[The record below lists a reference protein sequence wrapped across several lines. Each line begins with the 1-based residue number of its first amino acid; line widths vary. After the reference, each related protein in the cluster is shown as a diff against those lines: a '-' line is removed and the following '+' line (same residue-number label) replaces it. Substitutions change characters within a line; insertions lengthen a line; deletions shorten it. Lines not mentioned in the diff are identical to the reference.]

1 MDLATLIP
9 LGLKTSVAVMVFGL
23 GLSSTIDDALYLF
36 RRPAELVRSLLAMA
50 IVMPLVATLL
60 AAAFD
65 FHPAVKI
72 ALIALAISP
81 VPPLLPKKQ
90 RKAGGRASY
99 AVGLLV
105 AAALISIVSV
115 PVAVELLGRGFGT
128 ATHHISFLAVARLAM
143 MAVLGPL
150 LTGLLFRSIAPA
162 IAQRIVRPMS
172 LIATLLLFSC
182 AFAVLISAWQPI
194 VSLIGNGTIVAIA
207 AFIVIGL
214 ITGHLLGGP
223 DDEDRSVLALAT
235 AARHPGVAMAIAS
248 ANFPE
253 QRLASA
259 AILLYLGLSAMLSI
273 PYVMWR
279 RRHAEIDG
287 EHAASS
293 GGIERSL

>member
-9 LGLKTSVAVMVFGL
+9 LGLKISVAAMVFGL
-23 GLSSTIDDALYLF
+23 GLSSTFDDTFYLF
-36 RRPAELVRSLLAMA
+36 RRPSEFVRSLLAMA
-50 IVMPLVATLL
+50 IIMPLVATVL

-65 FHPAVKI
+65 LHPAVKI
-72 ALIALAISP
+72 ALIALAVSP

-115 PVAVELLGRGFGT
+115 PVAVELLGRTFGT

-143 MAVLGPL
+143 MTVLAPL
-150 LTGLLFRSIAPA
+150 LAGILFRSVAPA
-162 IAQRIVRPMS
+162 FAQRIVRPMS
-172 LIATLLLFSC
+172 LIATLLLFLC
-182 AFAVLISAWQPI
+182 VFAVLFSAWQPI
-194 VSLIGNGTIVAIA
+194 VSLIGNGTIVALA

-214 ITGHLLGGP
+214 IAGHLLGGP
-223 DDEDRSVLALAT
+223 DAEDRDVLALAT
-235 AARHPGVAMAIAS
+235 AARHPGVALAIAS

-253 QRLASA
+253 QKLASA
-259 AILLYLGLSAMLSI
+259 AILLYLLLSAILSM

-279 RRHAEIDG
+279 RRHAEIVEVTG
-287 EHAASS
+287 TAKE
-293 GGIERSL
+293 L

>member
-23 GLSSTIDDALYLF
+23 GLSSTFDDTSYLF
-36 RRPAELVRSLLAMA
+36 RRPSEFVRSLLAMA
-50 IVMPLVATLL
+50 IIMPLVATVL

-65 FHPAVKI
+65 LYPAVKI
-72 ALIALAISP
+72 ALIVLAVSP

-90 RKAGGRASY
+90 RNAGGRASY

-128 ATHHISFLAVARLAM
+128 ASHHISFLAVVRLVM
-143 MAVLGPL
+143 MTVLGPL
-150 LTGLLFRSIAPA
+150 LTGILFRSVAPA
-162 IAQRIVRPMS
+162 FAQRIVRPMS

-182 AFAVLISAWQPI
+182 AFAVLFSAWEPI
-194 VSLIGNGTIVAIA
+194 VSLIGNGTIVALA

-214 ITGHLLGGP
+214 IAGHLLGGP
-223 DDEDRSVLALAT
+223 DAEDRDVLALAT
-235 AARHPGVAMAIAS
+235 AARHPGVALAIAS

-253 QRLASA
+253 QKLASA
-259 AILLYLGLSAMLSI
+259 AILLYLVLSAILSI
-273 PYVMWR
+273 PYVTWR
-279 RRHAEIDG
+279 GRLAEKVEVMG
-287 EHAASS
+287 TAKE
-293 GGIERSL
+293 

>member
-9 LGLKTSVAVMVFGL
+9 LGLKASVAIMVFGL
-23 GLSSTIDDALYLF
+23 GLSSTFDDTVYLF
-36 RRPAELVRSLLAMA
+36 RRPSEFVRSLLAMA

-60 AAAFD
+60 AALFD
-65 FHPAVKI
+65 LHQAVKI

-105 AAALISIVSV
+105 AAALLSIVFV
-115 PVAVELLGRGFGT
+115 PVAVEVLGRGFGT
-128 ATHHISFLAVARLAM
+128 NTHHISFLAVARLAM

-162 IAQRIVRPMS
+162 IAERIVRPIS
-172 LIATLLLFSC
+172 LIATVLLFAC
-182 AFAVLISAWQPI
+182 ALAVLVSAWQPI
-194 VSLIGNGTIVAIA
+194 VSLIGNGTIVALA
-207 AFIVIGL
+207 AFVVIGL
-214 ITGHLLGGP
+214 MTGHLLGGP
-223 DDEDRSVLALAT
+223 DPEDRSVLALAT
-235 AARHPGVAMAIAS
+235 AARHPGVALAIAS

-253 QRLASA
+253 QKLASA
-259 AILLYLGLSAMLSI
+259 AILLYLVLSAILTI

-279 RRHAEIDG
+279 KRHAEISDTIATAK
-287 EHAASS
+287 ES
-293 GGIERSL
+293 

>member
-1 MDLATLIP
+1 
-9 LGLKTSVAVMVFGL
+9 MVFGL
-23 GLSSTIDDALYLF
+23 GLSSTFDDTSYLF
-36 RRPAELVRSLLAMA
+36 RRPSEFVRSLLAMA

-105 AAALISIVSV
+105 AAALLSIVLV

-150 LTGLLFRSIAPA
+150 LAGLLFRSVAPA
-162 IAQRIVRPMS
+162 IAERIVRPMS
-172 LIATLLLFSC
+172 LIATVLLFAC
-182 AFAVLISAWQPI
+182 ALAVLFSAWEPI
-194 VSLIGNGTIVAIA
+194 VSLIGNGTIVALA
-207 AFIVIGL
+207 AFIIIGL

-223 DDEDRSVLALAT
+223 GDEDRSVLALAT
-235 AARHPGVAMAIAS
+235 AARHSGVAMAIAS
-248 ANFPE
+248 ANFRD
-253 QRLASA
+253 QKLAPA
-259 AILLYLGLSAMLSI
+259 AILLYLLLSAILTI

-279 RRHAEIDG
+279 RRHGEIG
-287 EHAASS
+287 VVMRTAKE
-293 GGIERSL
+293 

>member
-1 MDLATLIP
+1 MDFATLIP

-23 GLSSTIDDALYLF
+23 GLSSTFDDTTYLF
-36 RRPAELVRSLLAMA
+36 RRPSEFVRSLLAMA
-50 IVMPLVATLL
+50 IIMPLVATIL
-60 AAAFD
+60 AAVFD

-128 ATHHISFLAVARLAM
+128 ATHHISFLAIARLAM

-150 LTGLLFRSIAPA
+150 LTGLLFRSVAPA
-162 IAQRIVRPMS
+162 FAQRIVRPMS
-172 LIATLLLFSC
+172 LIATVLLFLC
-182 AFAVLISAWQPI
+182 VFAVLFSAWQPI
-194 VSLIGNGTIVAIA
+194 VSLIGNGTVVALA

-223 DDEDRSVLALAT
+223 GDENRSVLALAT
-235 AARHPGVAMAIAS
+235 AARHPGVAMAVAS
-248 ANFPE
+248 ANFPD
-253 QRLASA
+253 QKLAPA
-259 AILLYLGLSAMLSI
+259 AILLYLVLSAILSI

-279 RRHAEIDG
+279 KRHAEVVEVMG
-287 EHAASS
+287 MAKE
-293 GGIERSL
+293 

>member
-1 MDLATLIP
+1 MDFATLVP
-9 LGLKTSVAVMVFGL
+9 LGLKISVAVMVFGL
-23 GLSSTIDDALYLF
+23 GLSSTFDDTTYLF
-36 RRPAELVRSLLAMA
+36 RRPSEFVRSLLAMA
-50 IVMPLVATLL
+50 IIMPLVATIL

-150 LTGLLFRSIAPA
+150 LTGLLFRSVAPA
-162 IAQRIVRPMS
+162 FAQRIVRPMS
-172 LIATLLLFSC
+172 LIATVLLFAC
-182 AFAVLISAWQPI
+182 ALAVLFSAWQPI
-194 VSLIGNGTIVAIA
+194 VSLIGNGTVVALA

-223 DDEDRSVLALAT
+223 GDEDRSVLALAT
-235 AARHPGVAMAIAS
+235 AARHPGVAMAVAS
-248 ANFPE
+248 ANFPD
-253 QRLASA
+253 QKLAPA
-259 AILLYLGLSAMLSI
+259 AILLYLVLSAILSI

-279 RRHAEIDG
+279 KRHAEVVEVMG
-287 EHAASS
+287 MAE
-293 GGIERSL
+293 E

>member
-9 LGLKTSVAVMVFGL
+9 LGLKISVAMMVFGL
-23 GLSSTIDDALYLF
+23 GLSATFDDAFYLF
-36 RRPAELVRSLLAMA
+36 RRPSEFVRSLLAMA
-50 IVMPLVATLL
+50 IIMPLVATVL

-65 FHPAVKI
+65 LHPAVKI
-72 ALIALAISP
+72 ALIALAVSP

-105 AAALISIVSV
+105 AAALLSIVFV

-150 LTGLLFRSIAPA
+150 LAGILFRSVAPA

-172 LIATLLLFSC
+172 LIATVLLFLC
-182 AFAVLISAWQPI
+182 AIAVLFSAWQPI
-194 VSLIGNGTIVAIA
+194 VSLIGNGTLVALG

-214 ITGHLLGGP
+214 MTGHLLGGP
-223 DDEDRSVLALAT
+223 DPEDRSVLALAT
-235 AARHPGVAMAIAS
+235 AARHPGVAMAVAT

-253 QRLASA
+253 QKLSGA
-259 AILLYLGLSAMLSI
+259 AILLYLVLSAILSI

-279 RRHAEIDG
+279 KRNAEIVEVMG
-287 EHAASS
+287 TAKE
-293 GGIERSL
+293 